1 MTNHQ
6 PPGNYLRAKQ
16 RIQFAVDAF
25 RHRLAYIDALPQ
37 LTFLGLITGM
47 AAALVIVA
55 FRLLIAFGLNLF
67 LPEHSENFEALT
79 DQWHF
84 WLPFLGAVAV
94 GLGMQTLQRE
104 NHQVSVGHVLD
115 RLHNHQAQLPLLNW
129 LVQFFGG
136 ALCLISGQSVGREG
150 PAVHL
155 GAGAA
160 SQLGQWLKL
169 PNNSLHTL
177 VGCGV
182 AAAIATSFNT
192 PMAGV
197 IFAMEVVLME
207 YTIAGF
213 LPVILASVSG
223 AAIAQAVFGEGI
235 AFSINVA
242 TTETAIRS
250 IHMTSL
256 WELPYIALAGVVVAV
271 FAALIIRLQLLLCRF
286 QHLPIALR
294 LSLAGLISGAVALYI
309 PHIMGVGYDTVKAAI
324 FGDLGL
330 NLLLLIIAAK
340 LFVTATGIGLGMPG
354 GIIGPTLVIGACLGG
369 VLEIVGNTLSPL
381 SFDGNI
387 DTGIYVLLGMSAMMA
402 AVLNAPLA
410 ALMAVLEL
418 TYNPNM
424 IFPTMLIIVIA
435 CITTR
440 QVFGCEGIFLAQLAA
455 AGRSVQ
461 FKPLFQVL
469 RRAGVRSVMD
479 TRFVCSSQM
488 ISYDEAKN
496 VLSNHPMWVV
506 VEELNKDKY
515 LLRATDLAAYLDQAS
530 EQELA
535 LEKDIDL
542 LEIPARRYKPLPIH
556 QQANLYEAQKLLQKG
571 AEALYVERLSSP
583 LTTPVMGIV
592 THSTIDNY
600 YQV

>member
-1 MTNHQ
+1 
-6 PPGNYLRAKQ
+6 
-16 RIQFAVDAF
+16 
-25 RHRLAYIDALPQ
+25 
-37 LTFLGLITGM
+37 
-47 AAALVIVA
+47 
-55 FRLLIAFGLNLF
+55 
-67 LPEHSENFEALT
+67 
-79 DQWHF
+79 
-84 WLPFLGAVAV
+84 
-94 GLGMQTLQRE
+94 
-104 NHQVSVGHVLD
+104 
-115 RLHNHQAQLPLLNW
+115 
-129 LVQFFGG
+129 
-136 ALCLISGQSVGREG
+136 
-150 PAVHL
+150 
-155 GAGAA
+155 
-160 SQLGQWLKL
+160 
-169 PNNSLHTL
+169 
-177 VGCGV
+177 
-182 AAAIATSFNT
+182 
-192 PMAGV
+192 
-197 IFAMEVVLME
+197 
-207 YTIAGF
+207 F

-235 AFSINVA
+235 AFSVNLA

-455 AGRSVQ
+455 GGRSVQ